1 MLLPGLV
8 PPIASICF
16 LAGNVHPLGQILS
29 VATVVLSV
37 LVIVLAVEAP

>member
-16 LAGNVHPLGQILS
+16 LAGNVHPLGQMLS
-29 VATVVLSV
+29 IAITVLSV
-37 LVIVLAVEAP
+37 PVIVPAVAVP